1 LTRRSIFST
10 LIGGMGAG
18 NPEVFVEGTI
28 SATTLAA
35 SGNTLEL
42 LPIREALVFL
52 ADAKG
57 LAMTQV
63 AGALGITLETAY
75 GELAHAREVVTPAAR
90 TPLDRLSTREALVF
104 LARAKGLA
112 ITAAAMALGVS
123 LKTAYRDLA
132 HARAVL
138 TPLAPVV
145 MHRPLVDP
153 EMR

>member
-1 LTRRSIFST
+1 LTGRSIFST
-10 LIGGMGAG
+10 LVTGMGAG
-18 NPEVFVEGTI
+18 NPEVSVEGTI

-52 ADAKG
+52 ADTKG

-63 AGALGITLETAY
+63 AGALGITLEAAY

-112 ITAAAMALGVS
+112 ITAAAGALGVS

-138 TPLAPVV
+138 TPLVT
-145 MHRPLVDP
+145 R
-153 EMR
+153 